1 MLLMTN
7 EEKMTKYMQRNVKLF
22 PPFLALTWDVLF
34 VWTIST
40 MFFTMQKGLEFS
52 QVVMLDSVLM
62 IIGCIICV
70 PVTNLLKKVNAVTA
84 SQIGMLGYAIY
95 LLMCIFGTHY
105 AVFLLAQFF
114 LSFGY
119 IACGIKGNSIL
130 TRSLNILKRDNDY
143 ERVYGKGISLFYVLE
158 AVGAIGITYVYN
170 WQPYMAFWI
179 SFAVVISVFF
189 YSFLLKSPEKFQKQN
204 VIVQATQPT
213 ENAAENKEKKKKEST
228 FLKVFK
234 SSFFICLLLFMF
246 LMRGTTS
253 ITNSNFKMY
262 LQQIIELGVIPASM
276 FGYIYAGGKLLTA
289 ISSKYQ
295 FKFNLKFGV
304 RSIIIFAVSL
314 IVSFFAAGTIAMCM
328 PVNWISIT
336 LIIVISYVQMCI
348 ISPCRIF
355 VNNYMQVCIPPQ
367 EIENAYSVRTM
378 VEYLGYGLISA
389 LYSALLTAFSDSY
402 GIVSVVYMS
411 ILTVPIIIAM
421 ILFIK
426 YLIKKHAEKYTIIK
440 QEYTEE

>member
-1 MLLMTN
+1 MTN

-22 PPFLALTWDVLF
+22 PTFLALTWDVLF

-40 MFFTMQKGLEFS
+40 MFFTTQKGLDFS

-62 IIGCIICV
+62 IIGCVICV
-70 PVTNLLKKVNAVTA
+70 PVTNLFKKVNAVTA
-84 SQIGMLGYAIY
+84 SQIGVLGYAIY
-95 LLMCIFGTHY
+95 LLMCIFGNHF

-170 WQPYMAFWI
+170 WQPYVAYWI
-179 SFAVVISVFF
+179 SFAVIIFVFF
-189 YSFLLKSPEKFQKQN
+189 YSFLLKSPEKFQQQN
-204 VIVQATQPT
+204 IVVQAKSTDGKS
-213 ENAAENKEKKKKEST
+213 AEKKKKESI
-228 FLKVFK
+228 LAKIFK
-234 SSFFICLLLFMF
+234 SPFFICLLLFMF
-246 LMRGTTS
+246 LMRGATS
-253 ITNSNFKMY
+253 VINSNFKMY
-262 LQQIIELGVIPASM
+262 LQQIIELGALPASM

-314 IVSFFAAGTIAMCM
+314 IVSFFAAGAIAMCM

-367 EIENAYSVRTM
+367 DIENAYSVRTM

-389 LYSALLTAFSDSY
+389 LYSALLTAFSDNY
-402 GIVSVVYMS
+402 GIVSIVYMS
-411 ILTVPIIIAM
+411 ILTVPIIITM
-421 ILFIK
+421 VLFIK
-426 YLIKKHAEKYTIIK
+426 YLIKKHAEKYTIIDP
-440 QEYTEE
+440 EYTDIS

>member
-40 MFFTMQKGLEFS
+40 MFFTTQKGLDFS

-62 IIGCIICV
+62 IIGCVICV
-70 PVTNLLKKVNAVTA
+70 PVTNLFKNVNAVTA
-84 SQIGMLGYAIY
+84 SQIGALGYAIY
-95 LLMCIFGTHY
+95 LIMCIFGNHF

-130 TRSLNILKRDNDY
+130 TKSLNILKRDNDY

-158 AVGAIGITYVYN
+158 AIGAIGITYVYN
-170 WQPYMAFWI
+170 WQPYVAYWI
-179 SFAVVISVFF
+179 SFGVVIFIFF
-189 YSFLLKSPEKFQKQN
+189 YSFLLKSPEKFQQQNIVIDARQTETEATKKQ
-204 VIVQATQPT
+204 
-213 ENAAENKEKKKKEST
+213 KKEST
-228 FLKVFK
+228 FFKVLK
-234 SSFFICLLLFMF
+234 SPFFICLLLFMF

-262 LQQIIELGVIPASM
+262 LQQIIELGALPASV

-314 IVSFFAAGTIAMCM
+314 IVSFFAAGAVAMLM
-328 PVNWISIT
+328 PVNWLSIT

-355 VNNYMQVCIPPQ
+355 VNNYMQVCISPQ
-367 EIENAYSVRTM
+367 DIEKAYSVRTM

-402 GIVSVVYMS
+402 GIVSIVYMS
-411 ILTVPIIIAM
+411 ILTLPIIITM
-421 ILFIK
+421 ILFIRF
-426 YLIKKHAEKYTIIK
+426 LIKKHAEKYTIIK

>member
-1 MLLMTN
+1 MFLMTN
-7 EEKMTKYMQRNVKLF
+7 EEKMTKYLQRNVKLF

-40 MFFTMQKGLEFS
+40 MFFTTQKGLDFS

-62 IIGCIICV
+62 IIGCVICV
-70 PVTNLLKKVNAVTA
+70 PVTNLFKNVNAVTA
-84 SQIGMLGYAIY
+84 SQIGVLGYAIY
-95 LLMCIFGTHY
+95 LIMCIFGNHF

-119 IACGIKGNSIL
+119 IACGIKGNSVL
-130 TRSLNILKRDNDY
+130 TKSLNILKRDKDY
-143 ERVYGKGISLFYVLE
+143 DRVYGKGISLFYVLE
-158 AVGAIGITYVYN
+158 AIGAIGITYIYN
-170 WQPYMAFWI
+170 WQPYVAYWI
-179 SFAVVISVFF
+179 SFAVVIFVFF
-189 YSFLLKSPEKFQKQN
+189 YSFLLKSPEKFQQQN
-204 VIVQATQPT
+204 IVIDARQPATAT
-213 ENAAENKEKKKKEST
+213 TDKHKKEST
-228 FLKVFK
+228 FLKVLK
-234 SSFFICLLLFMF
+234 SPFFICLLMFMF

-262 LQQIIELGVIPASM
+262 LQQIIELGALPASM

-304 RSIIIFAVSL
+304 RSIIIFVVSL
-314 IVSFFAAGTIAMCM
+314 IVSFFAAGAVAMLM

-355 VNNYMQVCIPPQ
+355 VNNYMQVCISPQ
-367 EIENAYSVRTM
+367 DIEKAYSVRTM

-389 LYSALLTAFSDSY
+389 LYSTLLTVFSDGY
-402 GIVSVVYMS
+402 GIVSIVYMS
-411 ILTVPIIIAM
+411 ILTLPIIITM

-426 YLIKKHAEKYTIIK
+426 NLIKKHAEKYTIIK

>member
-1 MLLMTN
+1 MTN
-7 EEKMTKYMQRNVKLF
+7 QEKMTKYMQRNVKLF

-40 MFFTMQKGLEFS
+40 MFFTTQKGLDFS

-62 IIGCIICV
+62 IIGCVICV
-70 PVTNLLKKVNAVTA
+70 PVTNLFKNVNAVTA
-84 SQIGMLGYAIY
+84 SQIGVLGYAIY
-95 LLMCIFGTHY
+95 LLMCIFGNHF
-105 AVFLLAQFF
+105 AVFLLSQFF

-130 TRSLNILKRDNDY
+130 TRSLNILKRDSDY

-170 WQPYMAFWI
+170 WQPYVAYWI
-179 SFAVVISVFF
+179 SFAVIIFVFF

-204 VIVQATQPT
+204 IVVQAKQAT
-213 ENAAENKEKKKKEST
+213 ESSSVEKTKKEST
-228 FLKVFK
+228 ILKILK
-234 SSFFICLLLFMF
+234 SPFFVCLLLFMF
-246 LMRGTTS
+246 LMRGATS
-253 ITNSNFKMY
+253 VTNSNFKMY
-262 LQQIIELGVIPASM
+262 LQQIIELGALPASM

-314 IVSFFAAGTIAMCM
+314 IVSFFAAGAVAMLM
-328 PVNWISIT
+328 PVNWVSIT
-336 LIIVISYVQMCI
+336 LIIIISYVQMCI

-389 LYSALLTAFSDSY
+389 LYSWLLSAFSDNY

-411 ILTVPIIIAM
+411 ILTIPIIITM
-421 ILFIK
+421 VLFIK